1 MAVTYEPRDDEPVLR
16 VYLDQNKWVDLAR
29 AATGHRLGARFEDA
43 LAVARAGVAA
53 GTVSFPLDMY
63 RYWETGKR
71 GHDRSRN
78 DVVDVMRELS
88 RQHTMALP
96 VGVLDQELDLAL
108 QRRFG
113 RPEHPRQQTVF
124 GVGMRHISED
134 RMEWP
139 ELDLSA
145 LPGGGAAV
153 PAGLRAQLKDAVA
166 EFIEEELLR
175 AGPDTF
181 RAVGFDHA
189 SSDHGQK
196 FVDFE
201 NLLGAEIAKHGLTGD
216 AIDQAARGADFG
228 DIRPAVIDALGRIRM
243 TYDEFMQGITVGELM
258 SFIDDLPTR
267 YVTNVMR
274 SAKHRQ
280 TQQKWEPNDF
290 IDIVA
295 LPVAAAYCDVVVTEK
310 QWAHRMRQGKVDQR
324 YNTIL
329 INDVADLVD
338 VLVSASAS

>member
-1 MAVTYEPRDDEPVLR
+1 MLR
-16 VYLDQNKWVDLAR
+16 IYLDQNKWVDLAR
-29 AATGHRLGARFEDA
+29 AAHGHPLGMRFEDA
-43 LAVARAGVAA
+43 LAMCRAGVAA
-53 GTVSFPLDMY
+53 GTVTFPLDIY

-71 GHDRSRN
+71 GNDRSRN

-88 RQHTMALP
+88 RAHTMALP
-96 VGVLDQELDLAL
+96 FGVLDQELDLAL

-113 RPEHPRQQTVF
+113 RPEHPRQQQVF
-124 GVGMRHISED
+124 GVGMRHISEG
-134 RMEWP
+134 RMDWH
-139 ELDLSA
+139 ELARSA
-145 LPGGGAAV
+145 LPDGGAWV
-153 PAGLRAQLKDAVA
+153 SAGLRAQLRDAVA

-181 RAVGFDHA
+181 RAVGFDHGA
-189 SSDHGQK
+189 SDHGQK

-201 NLLGAEIAKHGLTGD
+201 NLLAATIAQHGLTGD
-216 AIDQAARGADFG
+216 AIDQAVRGADFG
-228 DIRPAVIDALGRIRM
+228 DIRPAVIDALDRIGM
-243 TYDEFMQGITVGELM
+243 TYDQFMQDITVGELM

-267 YVTNVMR
+267 HVTNVIR

-295 LPVAAAYCDVVVTEK
+295 LPVAAVYCDVVVTEK

-324 YNTIL
+324 YNTL
-329 INDVADLVD
+329 LLNDVADLVG
-338 VLVSASAS
+338 VLVNASAS